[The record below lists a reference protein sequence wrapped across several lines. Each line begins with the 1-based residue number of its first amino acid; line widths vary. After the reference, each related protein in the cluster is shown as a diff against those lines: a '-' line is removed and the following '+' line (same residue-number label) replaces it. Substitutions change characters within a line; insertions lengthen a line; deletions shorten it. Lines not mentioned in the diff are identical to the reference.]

1 VENRSAAI
9 IGGRRATQGEIV
21 TVNLQDDRADRARG
35 QDLIEKLFLKADIRI
50 NGDRPFDIK
59 VVNNAFF
66 ERVVRDGQLGIGES
80 YMDGWWECEAIDEMT
95 SRFIRY
101 DLHKNSYKNL
111 RLILYYLKI
120 VLSGIGRKSKAFQVG
135 RKHYDLGN
143 DLFRIMLDRRMVYS
157 CAYWEDAAALDQAQE
172 NKLDLVCRK
181 VGLEPGMRV
190 LDIGCGWGGWA
201 KFAAQKYGVEVV
213 GITVSKEQQQYAQES
228 CRGLPIEIRL
238 QDYRDVH
245 EKFDRVVSIAM
256 FEAVGHRYY
265 RTFMQAVDGCL
276 KHNGLFCL
284 HTIVGQTHM
293 GPTEARWLNEYIFPN
308 GELPSL
314 SQIMKSVERIF
325 VVEAAHHFGAD
336 YEKTL
341 EAWYNNFV
349 NRWHEVRDLYD
360 ERFYRMWRFY
370 LLISRGIF
378 RSRLTHVWQ
387 FVFSKDGIPQRH
399 VEKPLQPTS
408 SI

>member
-1 VENRSAAI
+1 VARHLQSNRT
-9 IGGRRATQGEIV
+9 G
-21 TVNLQDDRADRARG
+21 RARG
-35 QDLIEKLFLKADIRI
+35 RNLIEKLFLRADIKI

-59 VVNNAFF
+59 VINDRFYS
-66 ERVVRDGQLGIGES
+66 RVIRDGQLGIGES
-80 YMDGWWECEAIDEMT
+80 YMDGWWECEAIDEMA

-101 DLHKNSYKNL
+101 DLHKDSFKNL
-111 RLILYYLKI
+111 RLIFYYLKI
-120 VLSGIGRKSKAFQVG
+120 LLSGIGKKSKAYQVG

-157 CAYWEDAAALDQAQE
+157 CACWEGASDLDQAQE
-172 NKLDLVCRK
+172 NKLDLVCRRA
-181 VGLEPGMRV
+181 GLRPGMRV

-213 GITVSKEQQQYAQES
+213 GITVSKEQLGYAQES
-228 CRGLPIEIRL
+228 CRGLPVEIRL
-238 QDYRDVH
+238 QDYRDLQG
-245 EKFDRVVSIAM
+245 KFDRVVSIAM

-265 RTFMQAVDGCL
+265 RTFMQAVDRCL
-276 KHNGLFCL
+276 KDDGLFCL

-293 GPTEARWLNEYIFPN
+293 GPTDARWLNDYIFPN

-314 SQIMKSVERIF
+314 SQIMKSVEKIF

-349 NRWHEVRDLYD
+349 SRWHEVRDRYD
-360 ERFYRMWRFY
+360 ERFYRMWQFY

-378 RSRLTHVWQ
+378 RSRLAHVWQ
-387 FVFSKDGIPQRH
+387 FVFSKDGIPRRFA
-399 VEKPLQPTS
+399 EKPLHSNS